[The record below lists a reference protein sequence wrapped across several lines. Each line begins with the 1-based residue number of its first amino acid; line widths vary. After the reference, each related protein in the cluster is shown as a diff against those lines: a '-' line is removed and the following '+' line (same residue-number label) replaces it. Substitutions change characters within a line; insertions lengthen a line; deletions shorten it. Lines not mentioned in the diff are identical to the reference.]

1 MAQKNDGGSAFPA
14 LTPAGGELILG
25 MSLLDYFAGQALA
38 GMAGNLAN
46 HHYDPSSWAKAAR
59 DAYDAAGTMLEE
71 RGGETS

>member
-25 MSLLDYFAGQALA
+25 MSLLDYFAGLAL
-38 GMAGNLAN
+38 AGNLAN
-46 HHYDPSSWAKAAR
+46 HQYDPSSWAKAAR

-71 RGGETS
+71 RGGWTS